1 MALKRNLNGQPAFIF
16 YPTRRR
22 NGGPALSTS
31 TCGQQSGE
39 SPCAPPNP
47 ALLHLGQ
54 SLAWPTSNGC
64 NDRDQTP
71 VGRCQ
76 KALERPLRMK
86 GETTETAVYALR
98 TADIRLQP
106 TGPQIDF
113 ERSVIWRFEKPCSK
127 SITPL
132 GSFIP
137 NGPLRRFFL
146 MQSLVWPTREDPI
159 INACRDQRRA
169 CRADN
174 GRSTITVIEIVRL
187 DLPQCCWPGRAPT

>member
-22 NGGPALSTS
+22 NGGPVLSTS

-86 GETTETAVYALR
+86 GETTETVVYALR
-98 TADIRLQP
+98 AAEFVS
-106 TGPQIDF
+106 G
-113 ERSVIWRFEKPCSK
+113 
-127 SITPL
+127 
-132 GSFIP
+132 
-137 NGPLRRFFL
+137 
-146 MQSLVWPTREDPI
+146 
-159 INACRDQRRA
+159 QRGR
-169 CRADN
+169 
-174 GRSTITVIEIVRL
+174 RSTSNEAQFGALKSHARNQLHRWARLSPMVRSAAFFSCNL
-187 DLPQCCWPGRAPT
+187 LSGRLAKTRSSTHVGTNAERAEPTTAAPRSP